1 MAFSRSVGE
10 GDISVSVA
18 QVVDRYV
25 TSSWQPA
32 ARRQPLAARRPGS
45 CPSVTGRASTNRTG
59 GREAVVSAPMPFT
72 SEQLLEIRD
81 RFHHADV
88 CPIQGPRAFF
98 ENAGGSLTLKA
109 AVERTAELMAF
120 PDNQGR
126 ANAASQYLMEI
137 IAQGRD
143 DMKLLMGA
151 SSGEVFIG
159 ESGTELL
166 GRLIRNATLASS
178 GAKILGSHLEHPAT
192 YSAGRRWAEVAGM
205 TYEQVDFDTAS
216 TVVSVEQYRP
226 ALTPDLAVATII
238 HASPVTGMHV
248 DVKAIA
254 AEIRAIAPECFIIV
268 DGIQH
273 AAHGHVAVDDYGIDG
288 YVVSAT
294 SCSRDTTSV
303 SHGSPTASQRHRTIN
318 SPVHPPT
325 SGNSAR
331 DASAYAAFSEVVRY
345 LEWLGAEVSDETEPR
360 AQLEAASAAIRD
372 QEQDLVDAMMWG
384 TGGLPGLGQLDGV
397 HVVGPEASEHRSGMV
412 SFGSRA
418 TTAST
423 SSTPS
428 TPRACAPMLEA
439 GLLLGERARTARHS
453 ELHSC
458 VGQSLQHPSRGRA
471 VARHRQSAGRVV
483 TRGSPR
489 QPHPPVPP
497 PMPVVTPHRRV
508 APTAAVGHRP
518 RPHRRACVRDAR
530 TRRYGR
536 CPDRYAELLIAAGGR
551 RRNDGRVLLPRP
563 MVEAALTAR
572 RRRSSCPASST
583 TTVCRSEEGCAHR
596 HRRCCRADTRCRHR
610 HLPRFGAR

>member
-1 MAFSRSVGE
+1 
-10 GDISVSVA
+10 
-18 QVVDRYV
+18 
-25 TSSWQPA
+25 
-32 ARRQPLAARRPGS
+32 
-45 CPSVTGRASTNRTG
+45 
-59 GREAVVSAPMPFT
+59 MPFT

-81 RFHHADV
+81 RFHHADA

-126 ANAASQYLMEI
+126 ANAASQYLMEV
-137 IAQGRD
+137 IAQGRN

-166 GRLIRNATLASS
+166 GRLIRNAALASS

-192 YSAGRRWAEVAGM
+192 YSAARRWAEVAGM
-205 TYEQVDFDTAS
+205 AYEQVDFDTAS

-288 YVVSAT
+288 YVVSGYKLFSRHNFGVAWLSDRLAT
-294 SCSRDTTSV
+294 APHDQLAGAPAKVWELGT
-303 SHGSPTASQRHRTIN
+303 
-318 SPVHPPT
+318 
-325 SGNSAR
+325 R

-360 AQLEAASAAIRD
+360 AQIEAASAAIRD

-412 SFGSRA
+412 SFWLEGYDSLDVVDTLNAEGVRTHARKQDYYSASVLEPLGIENCIRASASHYNTRAEVEQLLATVNRLAGS
-418 TTAST
+418 
-423 SSTPS
+423 
-428 TPRACAPMLEA
+428 
-439 GLLLGERARTARHS
+439 
-453 ELHSC
+453 
-458 VGQSLQHPSRGRA
+458 
-471 VARHRQSAGRVV
+471 
-483 TRGSPR
+483 
-489 QPHPPVPP
+489 
-497 PMPVVTPHRRV
+497 
-508 APTAAVGHRP
+508 
-518 RPHRRACVRDAR
+518 
-530 TRRYGR
+530 
-536 CPDRYAELLIAAGGR
+536 
-551 RRNDGRVLLPRP
+551 
-563 MVEAALTAR
+563 
-572 RRRSSCPASST
+572 
-583 TTVCRSEEGCAHR
+583 
-596 HRRCCRADTRCRHR
+596 
-610 HLPRFGAR
+610 

>member
-1 MAFSRSVGE
+1 ME
-10 GDISVSVA
+10 GSA
-18 QVVDRYV
+18 LV
-25 TSSWQPA
+25 TFDLA
-32 ARRQPLAARRPGS
+32 LLAA
-45 CPSVTGRASTNRTG
+45 
-59 GREAVVSAPMPFT
+59 
-72 SEQLLEIRD
+72 IRD

-88 CPIQGPRAFF
+88 CPIQGPRAFL

-126 ANAASQYLMEI
+126 ANAASRYLMEI

-288 YVVSAT
+288 YVVSGYKLFSRHNFGVAWVSDRLAT
-294 SCSRDTTSV
+294 APHDQLAGAPANVWELGT
-303 SHGSPTASQRHRTIN
+303 
-318 SPVHPPT
+318 
-325 SGNSAR
+325 R

-384 TGGLPGLGQLDGV
+384 TGGLPGLGQLNGV

-412 SFGSRA
+412 SFWIEGHDSLDVVDTLNAEGVRTHARKQDYYSASVLEPLGIENCIRASASHYNTRAEVEQLLATVNRLAGS
-418 TTAST
+418 
-423 SSTPS
+423 
-428 TPRACAPMLEA
+428 
-439 GLLLGERARTARHS
+439 
-453 ELHSC
+453 
-458 VGQSLQHPSRGRA
+458 
-471 VARHRQSAGRVV
+471 
-483 TRGSPR
+483 
-489 QPHPPVPP
+489 
-497 PMPVVTPHRRV
+497 
-508 APTAAVGHRP
+508 
-518 RPHRRACVRDAR
+518 
-530 TRRYGR
+530 
-536 CPDRYAELLIAAGGR
+536 
-551 RRNDGRVLLPRP
+551 
-563 MVEAALTAR
+563 
-572 RRRSSCPASST
+572 
-583 TTVCRSEEGCAHR
+583 
-596 HRRCCRADTRCRHR
+596 
-610 HLPRFGAR
+610 